1 MNGAKYKKKNDCI
14 YLNCISVHR
23 NQKGSNVHNST
34 LPGSLRICII
44 EDRVSSRPPLS
55 ALVLDMLYFIFGT
68 TT

>member
-1 MNGAKYKKKNDCI
+1 MNGAKYKEKNDYI

-23 NQKGSNVHNST
+23 NQKWSNVHNSI

-44 EDRVSSRPPLS
+44 EDRVRSRPPLS
-55 ALVLDMLYFIFGT
+55 ALVLDMLYFLFGT